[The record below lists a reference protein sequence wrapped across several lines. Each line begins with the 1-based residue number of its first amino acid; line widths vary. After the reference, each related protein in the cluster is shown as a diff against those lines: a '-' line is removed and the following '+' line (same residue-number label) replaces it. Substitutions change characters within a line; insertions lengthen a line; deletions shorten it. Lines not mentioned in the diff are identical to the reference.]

1 MIPLPSRIPLSNAP
15 DGLKGVEGKS
25 VENQK
30 EAFSHRKVRDDGAS
44 DMDGDSCFLTIFWR

>member
-15 DGLKGVEGKS
+15 DGLKGVEGRS

-30 EAFSHRKVRDDGAS
+30 EAFSHHKVRDDGAS
-44 DMDGDSCFLTIFWR
+44 DMHGGSCFLAIFWR